1 MRSNAQELKGS
12 EVGLKYICT
21 SSDIHTHVH
30 VHIYMCIYI

>member
-12 EVGLKYICT
+12 EVGLKYLCT
-21 SSDIHTHVH
+21 FLDIHTYVY